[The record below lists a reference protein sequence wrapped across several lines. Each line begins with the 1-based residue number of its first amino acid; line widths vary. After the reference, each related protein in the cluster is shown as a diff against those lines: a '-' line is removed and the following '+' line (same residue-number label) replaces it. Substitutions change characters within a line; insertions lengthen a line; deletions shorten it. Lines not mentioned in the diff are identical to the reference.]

1 MSDDCWEWERIRP
14 IMEVKWIANDREF
27 VVIVDTSFRDTAIT
41 NAWELSSPEER
52 PISKEHMKTTA
63 RNLLT

>member
-1 MSDDCWEWERIRP
+1 
-14 IMEVKWIANDREF
+14 MEVKWIANDREF